1 MTTSSTQCDSNFLEI
16 GATDFDFSPRSIP
29 LKRYFK

>member
-16 GATDFDFSPRSIP
+16 GATDFDFSPRSIA